1 MLLPAA
7 NVSVSEIES
16 AMIFDCPLTAIVLK
30 LFANVSFDVN
40 VNVPAFS
47 EIAKLLFADWNVI
60 VSPFVIVLLSL
71 ADATVK
77 LVAFAPA
84 LIPSNFV
91 LSVFVKLFCVNPP
104 SPTVYSVLTELT
116 WIVFPVLVTVVAPSC
131 WKSITSP
138 ELINVPVSPPDCSEA
153 LIVNPL

>member
-1 MLLPAA
+1 MLFFSYVFL
-7 NVSVSEIES
+7 STI
-16 AMIFDCPLTAIVLK
+16 LK
-30 LFANVSFDVN
+30 LLKQLNPPLLETTKNKYDIKLLFQDNPFRL
-40 VNVPAFS
+40 